1 MDEET
6 RAARTLEALEHVAAE
21 LEKLRMLREHE
32 MGVRMVDEEGT
43 LLVKPAEKG

>member
-1 MDEET
+1 MDAQT
-6 RAARTLEALEHVAAE
+6 RGDRLLEALEHVAGE
-21 LEKLRMLREHE
+21 LEKLRILREHE